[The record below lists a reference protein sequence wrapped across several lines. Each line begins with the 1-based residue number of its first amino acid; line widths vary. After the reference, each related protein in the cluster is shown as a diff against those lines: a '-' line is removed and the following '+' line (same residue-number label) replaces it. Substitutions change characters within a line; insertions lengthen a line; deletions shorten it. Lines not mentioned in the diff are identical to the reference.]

1 MAKFKHMYIMK
12 PAASSCGRGIKIIG
26 KKQQVNKRKGY
37 VVSQYISQPHLLRGY
52 KYDLRVY
59 VQVTGIEPLKIY
71 IF

>member
-1 MAKFKHMYIMK
+1 MK

>member
-1 MAKFKHMYIMK
+1 MAQFKHMYIMK